1 MATPFQVLADSGVP
15 LLIIGGHAVNAH
27 GGSGDTA
34 EVECAIAAASEAK
47 FAHYVSLAGW
57 NMVYRTQFFAK
68 YRLLSTGSPEM
79 KVMFLD
85 PTTFDRLLA
94 AGFDFPFD
102 GVPLRVPSLIH
113 VIAMKLQ
120 GVKNEPHLEIGEF
133 PKILALLRANSD
145 AWKSDDLLEACNRFG
160 PPEIYDRLLER
171 LTS

>member
-15 LLIIGGHAVNAH
+15 LLIIGGNAENAH
-27 GGSGDTA
+27 GASGDTT
-34 EVECAIAAASEAK
+34 ELECAIAAASEAK
-47 FAHYVSLAGW
+47 LAHYVGLSGW

-68 YRLLSTGSPEM
+68 YRLHGTGNPEI

-85 PTTFDRLLA
+85 PTTFERLLA
-94 AGFDFPFD
+94 GGFDFPFD
-102 GVPLRVPSLIH
+102 GVPMRVPSLIH

-120 GVKNEPHLEIGEF
+120 NVKNEPHLEVEEL
-133 PKILALLRANSD
+133 PKIHALLEANSGG
-145 AWKSDDLLEACNRFG
+145 WKSDELLEACNRFG